1 MKSEKEIIFC
11 MDTSALITMHRF
23 YPRSVIPDLWHELEK
38 LFKTKSVISHDFVF
52 DEIVPENGETDELG
66 KMISK
71 YKSNFKAITKRQ
83 AQLVP
88 EILLKFPKL
97 IDPDII
103 KDQADPWLIAMLKEI
118 KEGLFEEQSE
128 YVLVSTES
136 EKKQTKIPAACK
148 FYSLKHMNLF
158 QFFDAN
164 NWRLRMEI
172 LK

>member
-1 MKSEKEIIFC
+1 MKSDKDIIFC
-11 MDTSALITMHRF
+11 VDTSALVTMHRF

-38 LFKTKSVISHDFVF
+38 LFKNKNVISHEFVF
-52 DEIVPENGETDELG
+52 DEIVPENGEKDELG

-71 YKSNFKAITKRQ
+71 YKSNFKGITKRQ

-88 EILLKFPKL
+88 EILLKYPKL

-118 KEGLFEEQSE
+118 KEGLFEDQSE

-148 FYSLKHMNLF
+148 YYNLKHMNLF
-158 QFFDAN
+158 QFFEAN
-164 NWRLRMEI
+164 RWKLRI
-172 LK
+172 DVLK